1 MADTQQTIA
10 ALKTLLAD
18 NTSQD
23 ISAQDV
29 RDIVETLKPGYGQM
43 WLSATDESSIGV
55 AGTYVKA
62 AGTTTLTTD
71 PAAATWSMPANNRLQ
86 YGGTAD
92 RLAVVSCSFSMQAAG
107 AVVDLSW
114 RLAKGGV
121 TIPDTEITRRVTNT
135 AQNGAAS
142 VTGLVSVS
150 NGDYIE
156 LWVTNDTNTTNLT
169 VMKMTMTVTDW
180 AI

>member
-23 ISAQDV
+23 IGAGDV
-29 RDIVETLKPGYGQM
+29 RDIVETLKAGYGQM
-43 WLSATDESSIGV
+43 FMSATSPTAIGV
-55 AGTYVKA
+55 AGTFYKA

-71 PAAATWSMPANNRLQ
+71 PAASDWSMPANNRLQ
-86 YGGTAD
+86 YGGTAT
-92 RLAVVSCSFSMQAAG
+92 RLAVVSCSFSMQSVG
-107 AVVDLSW
+107 ATVDLTW
-114 RLAKGGV
+114 RIAKGGV
-121 TIPDTEITRRVTNT
+121 TIADTEITRRVSNA

-142 VTGLVSVS
+142 VNALVEVS
-150 NGDYIE
+150 NGDYLE
-156 LWVTNDTNTTNLT
+156 LWVTNETNNTNLT
-169 VMKMTMTVTDW
+169 VIKMTMTVRDE